1 MIQYEVIKEDENPT
15 TGEVDEVILRAA
27 PVDFS
32 KSVEEVNAA
41 VQASK

>member
-1 MIQYEVIKEDENPT
+1 MIQYEVIKEDENPKD
-15 TGEVDEVILRAA
+15 EVTDEVILKAA

-41 VQASK
+41 VAASK